1 MNELLVNRLKN
12 ARNKS
17 GLKQQEVANQLGV
30 KANTISN
37 WEKGRTEPD
46 IDTFVKLC
54 NIYQIDCAALLTD
67 VYAFKRIGTDINLQ
81 EYDHI
86 KQYRNLDK
94 QGKLHVDTVLEWEN
108 ERIKELSKKYRQEP
122 EGKNFYDEA
131 PDTAEELERLYPPVD
146 IRKIHSH
153 TG

>member
-12 ARNKS
+12 ARNKC

-37 WEKGRTEPD
+37 WEKGCTEPD

-94 QGKLHVDTVLEWEN
+94 QGKLKKVENLQMYTVGHGIWQEN
-108 ERIKELSKKYRQEP
+108 
-122 EGKNFYDEA
+122 
-131 PDTAEELERLYPPVD
+131 
-146 IRKIHSH
+146 
-153 TG
+153 